1 MKFVWDEKKRLSNLH
16 KHKIDFI
23 DAEKIFNS
31 ITITIEDDR
40 ENYGEQR
47 FITFGNLQGCVVAVV
62 HTETGEIIRI
72 ISIRK
77 TTKYEERGYY
87 AAITN

>member
-1 MKFVWDEKKRLSNLH
+1 MKSVG
-16 KHKIDFI
+16 
-23 DAEKIFNS
+23 
-31 ITITIEDDR
+31 DDR
-40 ENYGEQR
+40 ESYGEQR

-62 HTETGEIIRI
+62 HIETDEIIRI

-77 TTKYEERGYY
+77 ATKYEERGYY

>member
-1 MKFVWDEKKRLSNLH
+1 MKFEWDKNKRLSNLH

-23 DAEKIFNS
+23 DAKKIFYS
-31 ITITIEDDR
+31 KIVTIEDDR

-47 FITFGNLQGCVVAVV
+47 FITFGNLQGCVVAIV
-62 HTETGEIIRI
+62 HTETDEIIRI

-77 TTKYEERGYY
+77 ATKYEERGYY
-87 AAITN
+87 AAVTN